1 MYCICCN
8 CLVIVYCIL
17 YVCRGDGIVLM
28 GELFSEEESSSHS
41 SAVRLVKIEPEE
53 LLRIRAEEEEGS
65 ALKWDFEAE

>member
-1 MYCICCN
+1 M
-8 CLVIVYCIL
+8 
-17 YVCRGDGIVLM
+17 LM
-28 GELFSEEESSSHS
+28 GELFSEEESNSHS